1 MKVYYFSSG
10 YCGECK
16 ELLPCVEAWC
26 ESNGAEFVFVDAESP
41 DSAESMRAWGVRSI
55 PCVGIV
61 DGNESF
67 VAIGIGGWNR
77 FIGIKDED

>member
-1 MKVYYFSSG
+1 MS
-10 YCGECK
+10 
-16 ELLPCVEAWC
+16 LM
-26 ESNGAEFVFVDAESP
+26 GAEFVFVDAESP

-55 PCVGIV
+55 PCAGIV

-67 VAIGIGGWNR
+67 IAIGTGGWNR